1 MTAECRW
8 TVYSYVSNGFQTPCP
23 PVHAPVRWLTQS
35 ANLVVS
41 LVISVYTLHYLLF
54 VAGNVLT
61 HQKSGSSDGELIY
74 IINFDRRHGLLST
87 KRTTLLPPPGAR
99 RRCDCLSFYG
109 RGQRAL
115 EEGGEDALRSPNVY
129 MYGLHLSLRSYSVA
143 CRVRAWTNMPALHAR
158 AANTPLY
165 YGWRLECCLS
175 HWSLNGT
182 ARLKVI
188 LRYKIKS
195 QNQELS
201 PAWWKF

>member
-1 MTAECRW
+1 MSDIYIHQLFRLLSCLHFHLTRW
-8 TVYSYVSNGFQTPCP
+8 QYIWS
-23 PVHAPVRWLTQS
+23 LQS
-35 ANLVVS
+35 CYCHGITFDHNRP
-41 LVISVYTLHYLLF
+41 
-54 VAGNVLT
+54 
-61 HQKSGSSDGELIY
+61 SSDGELIY
-74 IINFDRRHGLLST
+74 IINFDQRHGLLST

-129 MYGLHLSLRSYSVA
+129 MYGLHISLRSYSVA
-143 CRVRAWTNMPALHAR
+143 CRVRAGTNKPALHAR
-158 AANTPLY
+158 AANTSLY

-195 QNQELS
+195 
-201 PAWWKF
+201 